1 MNPILFPKTK
11 YSLILIFLLFSSCN
25 KKWDPDKQFTEQSE
39 KIRLEQQNYQAQLQQ
54 DAKQNL
60 REFESKI
67 LLEVRKGISIQHFN
81 KLVGFKYSILAHN
94 SNIGKRWERRIYKW
108 SDIVETKWNTYSM
121 EYQLCE
127 KNRDFFIITSNDEIV
142 IAVEYL

>member
-1 MNPILFPKTK
+1 MNPISFLKTK
-11 YSLILIFLLFSSCN
+11 HSLILIFLLISSCN
-25 KKWDPDKQFTEQSE
+25 KKWDPDKQFKDQSE
-39 KIRLEQQNYQAQLQQ
+39 KIRLKQQNYQAQLQQ

-67 LLEVRKGISIQHFN
+67 LLEVRKGISIQYFN
-81 KLVGFKYSILAHN
+81 KLVGFKYSILAQN

>member
-1 MNPILFPKTK
+1 MNPISFPKTK
-11 YSLILIFLLFSSCN
+11 HSLILIFLLFSSCN
-25 KKWDPDKQFTEQSE
+25 KKWDPDLQFTKQSE
-39 KIRLEQQNYQAQLQQ
+39 KIQLEHQNYQAQLLH

-60 REFESKI
+60 KEFESKI

-81 KLVGFKYSILAHN
+81 TLVGFKYSILAQN
-94 SNIGKRWERRIYKW
+94 TNIGKRWERRIYKW
-108 SDIVETKWNTYSM
+108 SDIVETKWSTYSM

-127 KNRDFFIITSNDEIV
+127 KNRDFFIITSNDENV

>member
-1 MNPILFPKTK
+1 MNQISFPKTK

-39 KIRLEQQNYQAQLQQ
+39 KIRLDQQNYQAQLQQ

-67 LLEVRKGISIQHFN
+67 LLEVRKGISIQYFN
-81 KLVGFKYSILAHN
+81 KLVGFKYSILAQN
-94 SNIGKRWERRIYKW
+94 SNTGKRWERRIYKW
-108 SDIVETKWNTYSM
+108 SDIVETKWNNYSM